1 MASLNFDLRLLYPR
15 TTSDL
20 LPQVRCTVLATGRR
34 RTIPVIV
41 KITDLNDNAPVFRG
55 TPYTLTL
62 PEDTPVGTTVFRYRV
77 IPRQCRVDEA
87 TLTDHH
93 HILIPIL
100 FLTFLTVAS
109 NLWRPAPWYGWVLE
123 AGDDVDILLLAHRH
137 YSLMS
142 NCFFETL
149 VIQVTLLNTG

>member
-15 TTSDL
+15 TTSDF

-77 IPRQCRVDEA
+77 IPNQCRVIHPCCRGLNATDEDSGSNGQVEYSLVPGDGGEA
-87 TLTDHH
+87 DGYEFFAINLPHQVH
-93 HILIPIL
+93 LCFLIIGHIILI
-100 FLTFLTVAS
+100 
-109 NLWRPAPWYGWVLE
+109 Y
-123 AGDDVDILLLAHRH
+123 
-137 YSLMS
+137 
-142 NCFFETL
+142 CFHQCHL
-149 VIQVTLLNTG
+149 

>member
-41 KITDLNDNAPVFRG
+41 KITDINDNAPVFRG

-77 IPRQCRVDEA
+77 IPSQYRVIHQSCRGLNATDE
-87 TLTDHH
+87 DSG
-93 HILIPIL
+93 
-100 FLTFLTVAS
+100 S
-109 NLWRPAPWYGWVLE
+109 NGQVE
-123 AGDDVDILLLAHRH
+123 
-137 YSLMS
+137 YSLVPGDGGEADGYE
-142 NCFFETL
+142 FFAINL
-149 VIQVTLLNTG
+149 PHQVQNTFAFL